1 MEKSTLFII
10 GAILLSGMMIST
22 SVLMS
27 GGNME
32 ARIAAEVQRQI
43 QGGGEE
49 PELVQGGDL
58 NLAIADNDPY
68 EGDMD
73 TAEFAIVE
81 FSDYECPFCKRFH
94 EESRTDLLE
103 KYVAT
108 GQAVMLWKDLP
119 LPFHDPLATQQARAA
134 HCVYNQVG
142 NDGFFAYG
150 DAIFDTTDSGIGME
164 ESELFDLAEN
174 IEGLNQGEFKNCYDN
189 EDTAEKVA
197 SNMQDAETMGV
208 NGTPGILVGRVE
220 DGQVVDAIRLAGAL
234 PIATF
239 EQVIEDY
246 LK

>member
-10 GAILLSGMMIST
+10 GAILLSAMMIST
-22 SVLMS
+22 TVLMA

-32 ARIAAEVQRQI
+32 ARIAAEVQRQL
-43 QGGGEE
+43 QGGEE
-49 PELVQGGDL
+49 PELVQGGEL
-58 NLAIADNDPY
+58 SLAIAENDPY
-68 EGDMD
+68 EGDMES
-73 TAEFAIVE
+73 AEFAIVE

-94 EESRTDLLE
+94 EESRSDLLD
-103 KYVAT
+103 KYVKT

-164 ESELFDLAEN
+164 ESELFDLAKG
-174 IEGLNQGEFKNCYDN
+174 IEGLDQGKFKTCYDS
-189 EDTAEKVA
+189 EATANKVA
-197 SNMQDAETMGV
+197 SNMEDAEAMGV
-208 NGTPGILVGRVE
+208 NGTPGILIGKLE
-220 DGQVVDAIRLAGAL
+220 NGQVVDAIRLAGAL
-234 PIATF
+234 PMETF